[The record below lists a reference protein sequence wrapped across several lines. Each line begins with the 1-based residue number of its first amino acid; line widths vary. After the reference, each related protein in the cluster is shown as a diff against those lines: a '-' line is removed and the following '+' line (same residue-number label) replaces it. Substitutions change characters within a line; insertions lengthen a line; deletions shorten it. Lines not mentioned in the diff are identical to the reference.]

1 MVSLRMTDLIRAMCM
16 GNGPCCGA
24 CCGNCAC
31 MLACV
36 ECTGQH
42 SIHSP
47 ILKGLI
53 IPCGS
58 RCSCIHHALLSRL
71 LSSCRCCDQ
80 GQSEQ
85 AVGVALES
93 RRLDK
98 LEEVIGRSS
107 DAVKAIKYSLRAC
120 QKLVINRSFRQQ
132 VQRSYLV

>member
-1 MVSLRMTDLIRAMCM
+1 MT
-16 GNGPCCGA
+16 
-24 CCGNCAC
+24 
-31 MLACV
+31 
-36 ECTGQH
+36 
-42 SIHSP
+42 
-47 ILKGLI
+47 
-53 IPCGS
+53 
-58 RCSCIHHALLSRL
+58 RL
-71 LSSCRCCDQ
+71 TSACRCCDQ

>member
-1 MVSLRMTDLIRAMCM
+1 MRM
-16 GNGPCCGA
+16 GNGLTATAMRMGIVILFA
-24 CCGNCAC
+24 IT
-31 MLACV
+31 MLARLCV
-36 ECTGQH
+36 A
-42 SIHSP
+42 SSP
-47 ILKGLI
+47 ILRMRSVCPLLQLM
-53 IPCGS
+53 
-58 RCSCIHHALLSRL
+58 HALPHPPIPLTRL

-132 VQRSYLV
+132 VCRFV